1 MSNPRGLNIPI
12 LGIIIPKMGMKAT
25 ISSSGLADAL
35 FSRVQRRVLA
45 ILFGHP
51 DRSFSASDIIKLAA
65 SGSGAVQR
73 ELQRLA
79 DVKILNVETSGNR
92 KLYSVNRQ
100 SPVFE
105 ELHGLI
111 RKTVG
116 LIEPIRTA
124 LTPLADRIDAAFV
137 YGSVAKA
144 TDTATSDI
152 DLMIITDD
160 VTYGELFKS
169 LQEAEAV
176 LRRSVNPNVMTLREW
191 RRKREEQSSFVTRI
205 VNQPHLFVMGDLHA
219 IA

>member
-1 MSNPRGLNIPI
+1 M
-12 LGIIIPKMGMKAT
+12 GIRAD
-25 ISSSGLADAL
+25 ISTGLADAL

-51 DRSFSASDIIKLAA
+51 DRSFSASDIIKSAA

-79 DVKILNVETSGNR
+79 DAKILNVETSGNR

-105 ELHGLI
+105 ELYGLI

-116 LIEPIRTA
+116 LLEPIRAA
-124 LTPLADRIDAAFV
+124 LTPFADRIDAAFV

-144 TDTATSDI
+144 TDTANSDI
-152 DLMIITDD
+152 DLMIITDN
-160 VTYGELFKS
+160 VTYGEIFKS
-169 LQEAEAV
+169 LQDAETI
-176 LRRSVNPNVMTLREW
+176 LQRPINPNVMTLRDW
-191 RRKREEQSSFVTRI
+191 RRKRDEQSSFVTRI
-205 VNQPHLFVMGDLHA
+205 AGQPHLFVLGDPHA
-219 IA
+219 VA

>member
-1 MSNPRGLNIPI
+1 
-12 LGIIIPKMGMKAT
+12 MGKKSGT
-25 ISSSGLADAL
+25 PSGLAKAL
-35 FSRVQRRVLA
+35 FSRVQLRVLA

-51 DRSFSASDIIKLAA
+51 DRSFNASEIIKLAA

-79 DVKILNVETSGNR
+79 DVKILNVEMSGNR
-92 KLYSVNRQ
+92 KLYSVNRE

-105 ELHGLI
+105 ELQSLV

-116 LIEPIRTA
+116 LVEPIRAA
-124 LTPLADRIDAAFV
+124 LTRFADRIDAAFV

-160 VTYGELFKS
+160 VTYGEIFKA
-169 LQEAEAV
+169 LQDAEAV
-176 LRRSVNPNVMTLREW
+176 LHRPINPSVMTLQDW
-191 RRKREEQSSFVTRI
+191 RRRHDEQNSFVTRI
-205 VNQPHLFVMGDLHA
+205 ISQPHLFVMGDAHA